1 MSNKKITELTAG
13 SLKSDS
19 LFATAQSGALP
30 TDPWQTT
37 KISTTD
43 VGSYVNE
50 TQTYADINN
59 ATPVS
64 AIKALQSAVSDL
76 QTAVG
81 NIESALPVR
90 EQDVLEAGQTQVTL
104 TNDAIVAGCLIRP
117 YNLTD
122 FLIMP
127 DSAVVD
133 TVNHTVE
140 LTFTSQATDMT
151 VGVEIS

>member
-37 KISTTD
+37 KVSTTD

-50 TQTYADINN
+50 TQTYTGINN

-64 AIKALQSAVSDL
+64 AIAALQSAVSDL